1 MAKWPRILTP
11 KNPQDKAIYPSIL
24 TQEMVEV
31 IVERYKR
38 ISKKLEQGIKINIIL
53 LNNIVYIY
61 NILIR
66 KTYHL

>member
-1 MAKWPRILTP
+1 
-11 KNPQDKAIYPSIL
+11 
-24 TQEMVEV
+24 MVEV